1 MLISIYVI
9 KTNQIGFK
17 NSLIMKMD
25 LFEYQTKAMNTCMDS
40 SRNMS
45 YMALGLMSEVGEF
58 TGKIAKAIRKGNVYI
73 GKEIQGNI
81 DCKNDSDI
89 HFDYN
94 AFIRNE
100 QDIIEFEKGLRAEL
114 GDILWFVA
122 GIAEVMGWDLS
133 EVAQENIAKLS
144 SRKERGVIDGNG
156 DNR

>member
-1 MLISIYVI
+1 
-9 KTNQIGFK
+9 
-17 NSLIMKMD
+17 MKLD
-25 LFEYQTKAMNTCMDS
+25 LFEYQTKAMNTCMNS

-58 TGKIAKAIRKGNVYI
+58 TGKIAKAIRKGKVYI
-73 GKEIQGNI
+73 GREIQGNI
-81 DCKNDSDI
+81 DCKNDSDLHI
-89 HFDYN
+89 DYN
-94 AFIRNE
+94 AFLHNE
-100 QDIIEFEKGLRAEL
+100 QDIIDFEKGLRAEL

-133 EVAQENIAKLS
+133 EVAQENITKLA

>member
-1 MLISIYVI
+1 M
-9 KTNQIGFK
+9 GFK

-45 YMALGLMSEVGEF
+45 YMALGLISEVGEF

>member
-1 MLISIYVI
+1 
-9 KTNQIGFK
+9 
-17 NSLIMKMD
+17 MKLD
-25 LFEYQTKAMNTCMDS
+25 LFEYQNKAMSTCMDS

-73 GKEIQGNI
+73 GKKIQGNI
-81 DCKNDSDI
+81 DSKNDSDLHI
-89 HFDYN
+89 DYN
-94 AFIRNE
+94 ALYHNE
-100 QDIIEFEKGLRAEL
+100 QDIIEFKKGLRAEL

-133 EVAQENIAKLS
+133 EVAQENIAKLA

>member
-1 MLISIYVI
+1 MDML
-9 KTNQIGFK
+9 
-17 NSLIMKMD
+17 
-25 LFEYQTKAMNTCMDS
+25 EYQRKAMNTCMDS

-81 DCKNDSDI
+81 DCKNDSDLHI
-89 HFDYN
+89 DYN
-94 AFIRNE
+94 AL
-100 QDIIEFEKGLRAEL
+100 QHGVDIIDFEIGLRAEL

-122 GIAEVMGWDLS
+122 GIAEVMGWNLS
-133 EVAQENIAKLS
+133 EVAQENIAKLA

>member
-1 MLISIYVI
+1 MGI
-9 KTNQIGFK
+9 K

-25 LFEYQTKAMNTCMDS
+25 LFEYQIKAMNTCMDS

-81 DCKNDSDI
+81 DCKNDSDLHI
-89 HFDYN
+89 DYN
-94 AFIRNE
+94 AFQRGL
-100 QDIIEFEKGLRAEL
+100 DILEFKEGLKAEL

-133 EVAQENIAKLS
+133 EVAQENIAKLA
-144 SRKERGVIDGNG
+144 SRKKRGVIDGNG

>member
-1 MLISIYVI
+1 M
-9 KTNQIGFK
+9 GFK
-17 NSLIMKMD
+17 NSLIMKLD

-45 YMALGLMSEVGEF
+45 YMALGLVSEVGEF

-81 DCKNDSDI
+81 DCKNDSDLHI
-89 HFDYN
+89 DHN
-94 AFIRNE
+94 ALIRNE
-100 QDIIEFEKGLRAEL
+100 QDIIDFEEGLRAEL

-122 GIAEVMGWDLS
+122 GIASVMGWDLT
-133 EVAQENIAKLS
+133 EVAQENIAKLA

>member
-1 MLISIYVI
+1 M
-9 KTNQIGFK
+9 GFK

>member
-1 MLISIYVI
+1 
-9 KTNQIGFK
+9 
-17 NSLIMKMD
+17 MKMD

-45 YMALGLMSEVGEF
+45 YMALGLISEVGEF

-81 DCKNDSDI
+81 DCKNDSDL
-89 HFDYN
+89 HVDYN
-94 AFIRNE
+94 AFQRNGQDT
-100 QDIIEFEKGLRAEL
+100 QDIIDFKKGLRAEL

>member
-1 MLISIYVI
+1 MIL
-9 KTNQIGFK
+9 
-17 NSLIMKMD
+17 D
-25 LFEYQTKAMNTCMDS
+25 LFEYQNKAMSTCMDS

-73 GKEIQGNI
+73 GKKIQGNI
-81 DCKNDSDI
+81 DCKNDSDLHI
-89 HFDYN
+89 DYN
-94 AFIRNE
+94 ALYHNE
-100 QDIIEFEKGLRAEL
+100 QDIIEFKKGLRAEL

-133 EVAQENIAKLS
+133 EVAQENIAKLA

>member
-1 MLISIYVI
+1 
-9 KTNQIGFK
+9 
-17 NSLIMKMD
+17 MKLD

-45 YMALGLMSEVGEF
+45 YMAFGLMSEVGEF

-81 DCKNDSDI
+81 DCKNDSDL
-89 HFDYN
+89 HYYN
-94 AFIRNE
+94 AFLLNE
-100 QDIIEFEKGLRAEL
+100 QDTIDFNKGLRAEL

-133 EVAQENIAKLS
+133 EVAQENIAKLA

>member
-1 MLISIYVI
+1 
-9 KTNQIGFK
+9 
-17 NSLIMKMD
+17 MKLD

-73 GKEIQGNI
+73 GKEIQGNN
-81 DCKNDSDI
+81 DCKNDSDLHI
-89 HFDYN
+89 DYN
-94 AFIRNE
+94 AILHNE
-100 QDIIEFEKGLRAEL
+100 QDIIEFMKGLRAEL

-133 EVAQENIAKLS
+133 EVAQENIAKLA